1 MSRIIGMRTENKLKT
16 TYLLQEIKLN
26 TLIIMLL
33 IAFKCLFR
41 LNEKVGL
48 NNFFTYTIL
57 IFTGIYLIVTSM

>member
-1 MSRIIGMRTENKLKT
+1 MSRIIGMRTENKLET
-16 TYLLQEIKLN
+16 IYSLQEIKLN

-57 IFTGIYLIVTSM
+57 ILPVFI